1 MFLQLACVINQQ
13 ALDHEISVVGYG
25 VTDDGVKYWIG
36 RNSCMYSIHSSFYSN
51 LISLTLCLCRGN
63 LLGRSWLV

>member
-1 MFLQLACVINQQ
+1 MFLQFVCVINQQ

-36 RNSCMYSIHSSFYSN
+36 RNSCMYNIPSFF
-51 LISLTLCLCRGN
+51 
-63 LLGRSWLV
+63 